1 MSLQWFP
8 NVLILSPC
16 GILGFT
22 QLGILLKLYNEDL
35 FKDLKSIVGVS
46 AGSIIAFLLSC
57 GYKPIEIITESPSIE
72 LMIDFTNINFSEAK
86 NNEKLIRNTNLRSTL
101 ETLVKKKLALV
112 PTLEQLYNFSGI
124 ELIVVTFN
132 FTKEQT
138 EYISYRN
145 EPNLS
150 AVDAVLLSAN
160 ISLPFYLMKYKN
172 CIYLDGGIS
181 DPYPVDKYDDG
192 KNKILGIY
200 ITTNKKVVDEDV
212 ISYLY
217 KIINT
222 NISISCKNKVHK
234 SSNNCKHILI
244 EYLDNFDNINA
255 ETKGILIMKGYNEAC
270 EFLERLKNE
279 ESEQLNKENKDDIE
293 IYES

>member
-8 NVLILSPC
+8 DVLILSPC

-22 QLGILLKLYNEDL
+22 QLGILIKLYNEDL
-35 FKDLKSIVGVS
+35 FKNLKKIVGVS

-57 GYKPIEIITESPSIE
+57 GYKPIEIITESPSLE
-72 LMIDFTNINFSEAK
+72 LMTDFTNINLSEAK
-86 NNEKLIRNTNLRSTL
+86 SNHKLVTNTNLRSTL
-101 ETLVKKKLALV
+101 EFLVKKKLALV

-124 ELIVVTFN
+124 ELVVVTFN

-138 EYISYRN
+138 EYISYKN

-192 KNKILGIY
+192 KTKILGIY
-200 ITTNKKVVDEDV
+200 ITTSKKVVDEDI

-222 NISISCKNKVHK
+222 NISISCKSKVHN
-234 SSNNCKHILI
+234 SSNNCKHILV
-244 EYLDNFDNINA
+244 EYLESFESINA

-270 EFLERLKNE
+270 EFIEKLKTE
-279 ESEQLNKENKDDIE
+279 EVEDADTINNDVEL
-293 IYES
+293 YES